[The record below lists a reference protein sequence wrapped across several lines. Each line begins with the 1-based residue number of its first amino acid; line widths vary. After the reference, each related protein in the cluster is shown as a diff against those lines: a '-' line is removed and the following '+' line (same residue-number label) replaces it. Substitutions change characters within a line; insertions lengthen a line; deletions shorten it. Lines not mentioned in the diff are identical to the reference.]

1 MLQGKFVHLHVHS
14 EFSLLDGANRIK
26 DLPVRAKEL
35 GMNAM
40 AITDHGAM
48 FGAIDFYKACKAND
62 IKPIIGCEV
71 YVAPRNRKDKDPN
84 LDARYSHL
92 ILLAKDN
99 QGYKNLATLVSLGYT
114 EGFYYKPRIDHEI
127 IEKYHEG
134 IICLSACLAG
144 EVNQAIL
151 ANDMEKAKEV
161 ALWYKSIFGE
171 DYYLEI
177 QNNGIKEQ
185 VLANQKLIQLARE
198 LDIPLVATND
208 AHYLKREDAYNH
220 EVLLCIQTG
229 KRMTDEDRM
238 KFDTDELYVKS
249 PEEMSDYFKNVP
261 DAIENTVKIAEK
273 CNVEFE
279 FGHTILPNYDVPQE
293 FATHYD
299 YLEKLTY
306 DGLKNRYGENPSKE
320 ILERTE
326 YELSVIKKMGYVDYF
341 LIVWDYIHY
350 AKTHNIPVG
359 PGRGSGAGSI
369 VAYSIEITDIDPIQY
384 NLIFERFLNPER
396 ISMPDFDVDFCYEKR
411 DKVIEYVEQKY
422 GKDHVSQIITF
433 GTMSARMVIRDVAR
447 VLDMPY
453 AEADKLA
460 KMIPNEIHITIKKA
474 MEQNKELKELYDTDE
489 EIKKM
494 LNIAMAL
501 EGMPRQAS
509 THACGIVITK
519 EPVVSYVPLYVRDG
533 AISTQ
538 YIMTTLEELGLLK
551 MDFLAL
557 EKLNIISKVSK
568 KIKNFNIN
576 NIPLDDKKTLKIFY
590 DADTDD
596 IFQFESSYAK
606 SVLDKLKITSFNELT
621 VSLALVRPGAN
632 KQIDEYLKNKKEG
645 INLTGDLADI
655 LGATYGTIIY
665 QEQVMKIFE
674 KVGGYSL
681 FEADDIRVAI
691 SKKKED
697 IINAQHDKFVSGGIK
712 NGYSKEFVEKLF
724 NKIKE
729 FGGYGFNKS
738 HSVAYALVSYQM
750 AYLKANYPKEFMF
763 YLLENNKDISKCEKI
778 LSSLKNSG
786 YKLLKP
792 NINYSIDKYAEK
804 NGYIL
809 LPLNIIRGLN
819 DDIISKI
826 IRVRENGFNDIF
838 DFFVKTNSFL
848 NNETYLILI
857 KSGALDIFKIN
868 KQTMIKNIDVILN
881 YASIYSDGLGKPI
894 LIKYPE
900 YDEATLREFEV
911 LSYGMYITNH
921 PCSKYKD
928 VIKVENIKNYLFK
941 NINMVLLIKNIRTI
955 KDKKGGEMA
964 FLECEDETGKVN
976 LTMFSSLYAKNNDL
990 KVNELI
996 RVNVKVSKRFDKLNV
1011 LVNNIK
1017 RK

>member
-1 MLQGKFVHLHVHS
+1 MKEKKLIPLKITT
-14 EFSLLDGANRIK
+14 EYSLLKSLIK
-26 DLPVRAKEL
+26 LPDLISFLNENNIKEC
-35 GMNAM
+35 
-40 AITDHGAM
+40 AICDENLNGFM
-48 FGAIDFYKACKAND
+48 DFYLKCKENN
-62 IKPIIGCEV
+62 IKPIIGLDTVYESMHIYVYAKNYLGYQELLKIDYLKDNMNLSYLENSNLLVIIPFKSIDIYEKLKYKDNVYIGYCNDIEKNNALLISDKIV
-71 YVAPRNRKDKDPN
+71 YVDNVRCLFKKDISYLKYLKMLN
-84 LDARYSHL
+84 
-92 ILLAKDN
+92 DN
-99 QGYKNLATLVSLGYT
+99 FVYNDNA
-114 EGFYYKPRIDHEI
+114 YYKT
-127 IEKYHEG
+127 
-134 IICLSACLAG
+134 S
-144 EVNQAIL
+144 
-151 ANDMEKAKEV
+151 
-161 ALWYKSIFGE
+161 SFE
-171 DYYLEI
+171 DIQTTNEFSKQINLEI
-177 QNNGIKEQ
+177 PFDKKYIPKYNNSDNNYEYLKKLCILGLNKRFNGKVSNKYKERI
-185 VLANQKLIQLARE
+185 LYE
-198 LDIPLVATND
+198 LD
-208 AHYLKREDAYNH
+208 
-220 EVLLCIQTG
+220 
-229 KRMTDEDRM
+229 
-238 KFDTDELYVKS
+238 
-249 PEEMSDYFKNVP
+249 
-261 DAIENTVKIAEK
+261 
-273 CNVEFE
+273 
-279 FGHTILPNYDVPQE
+279 
-293 FATHYD
+293 
-299 YLEKLTY
+299 
-306 DGLKNRYGENPSKE
+306 
-320 ILERTE
+320 
-326 YELSVIKKMGYVDYF
+326 VINKMGFVDYF
-341 LIVWDYIHY
+341 LIVYDYVLY
-350 AKTHNIPVG
+350 AKKNDIFVG
-359 PGRGSGAGSI
+359 PGRGSAAGSL
-369 VAYSIEITDIDPIQY
+369 VSYSLGITNIDPIKY
-384 NLIFERFLNPER
+384 DLLFERFLNINR
-396 ISMPDFDVDFCYEKR
+396 KKMPDIDIDFESDKR
-411 DKVIEYVEQKY
+411 INMIEYVKNKY
-422 GKDHVSQIITF
+422 GFDKVAVGLTF
-433 GTMSARMVIRDVAR
+433 NNYKAKLILRD
-447 VLDMPY
+447 
-453 AEADKLA
+453 LA
-460 KMIPNEIHITIKKA
+460 KLLKVDSNVFDKFIKNINSSLSLKENYQNEKVKKYIE
-474 MEQNKELKELYDTDE
+474 MYSELKNLYD
-489 EIKKM
+489 ISYH
-494 LNIAMAL
+494 L
-501 EGMPRQAS
+501 EGLKKNTS
-509 THACGIVITK
+509 THAAGVIISSEKLGKIIPISNEDGTLKTGI
-519 EPVVSYVPLYVRDG
+519 EMPY
-533 AISTQ
+533 
-538 YIMTTLEELGLLK
+538 LEKMGLLK

-645 INLTGDLADI
+645 INLTGDLTDI

-804 NGYIL
+804 KGYIL
-809 LPLNIIRGLN
+809 LPFNIIRGLN
-819 DDIISKI
+819 DEIINKI

-894 LIKYPE
+894 LTKYPE
-900 YDEATLREFEV
+900 YDDTTLREFEI

-996 RVNVKVSKRFDKLNV
+996 IVNVKVSKRFDKLNV

>member
-1 MLQGKFVHLHVHS
+1 MKEKKLIPLKITT
-14 EFSLLDGANRIK
+14 EYSLLKSLIK
-26 DLPVRAKEL
+26 LPDLISFLLENNIKEC
-35 GMNAM
+35 
-40 AITDHGAM
+40 AICDENLNGFM
-48 FGAIDFYKACKAND
+48 DFYLKCKENN
-62 IKPIIGCEV
+62 IKPIIGLDTVYESMHIYVYAKNYLGYQELLKIDYLKDNMNLSYLENSNLLVIIPFKSIDIYEKLKYKDNIYIGFCNDIEKNNALLISDKIV
-71 YVAPRNRKDKDPN
+71 YVDNVRCLFKKDISYLKYLKMLN
-84 LDARYSHL
+84 
-92 ILLAKDN
+92 DN
-99 QGYKNLATLVSLGYT
+99 FVYNDNA
-114 EGFYYKPRIDHEI
+114 YYKT
-127 IEKYHEG
+127 
-134 IICLSACLAG
+134 S
-144 EVNQAIL
+144 
-151 ANDMEKAKEV
+151 
-161 ALWYKSIFGE
+161 SFE
-171 DYYLEI
+171 DIQTTYEFSKQINLEI
-177 QNNGIKEQ
+177 PFDKKYIPKYNNSDNNYEYLKKLCILGLNKRFNGKVSNKYKERI
-185 VLANQKLIQLARE
+185 LYE
-198 LDIPLVATND
+198 LD
-208 AHYLKREDAYNH
+208 
-220 EVLLCIQTG
+220 
-229 KRMTDEDRM
+229 
-238 KFDTDELYVKS
+238 
-249 PEEMSDYFKNVP
+249 
-261 DAIENTVKIAEK
+261 
-273 CNVEFE
+273 
-279 FGHTILPNYDVPQE
+279 
-293 FATHYD
+293 
-299 YLEKLTY
+299 
-306 DGLKNRYGENPSKE
+306 
-320 ILERTE
+320 
-326 YELSVIKKMGYVDYF
+326 VINKMGFVDYF
-341 LIVWDYIHY
+341 LIVYDYVLY
-350 AKTHNIPVG
+350 AKKNDIFVG
-359 PGRGSGAGSI
+359 PGRGSAAGSL
-369 VAYSIEITDIDPIQY
+369 VSYSLGITNIDPIKY
-384 NLIFERFLNPER
+384 DLLFERFLNINR
-396 ISMPDFDVDFCYEKR
+396 KKMPDIDIDFESDKR
-411 DKVIEYVEQKY
+411 INMIEYVKNKY
-422 GKDHVSQIITF
+422 GFDKVAVGLTF
-433 GTMSARMVIRDVAR
+433 NNYKAKLILRD
-447 VLDMPY
+447 
-453 AEADKLA
+453 LA
-460 KMIPNEIHITIKKA
+460 KILKVDSNVFDKFIKNINSSLSLKENYQNEKVKKYIE
-474 MEQNKELKELYDTDE
+474 MYSELKNLYD
-489 EIKKM
+489 ISYH
-494 LNIAMAL
+494 L
-501 EGMPRQAS
+501 EGLKKNTS
-509 THACGIVITK
+509 THAAGVIISSEKLGKIIPISNEDGTLKTGI
-519 EPVVSYVPLYVRDG
+519 EMPY
-533 AISTQ
+533 
-538 YIMTTLEELGLLK
+538 LEKMGLLK

-606 SVLDKLKITSFNELT
+606 SVLDKLKITSFNELI

-655 LGATYGTIIY
+655 LGSTYGTIIY

-848 NNETYLILI
+848 NKETYLILI

-900 YDEATLREFEV
+900 YDEATLREFEI

-941 NINMVLLIKNIRTI
+941 NINMVLLIKSIRTI

-990 KVNELI
+990 KANELI
-996 RVNVKVSKRFDKLNV
+996 IVNVKVSKRFDKLNV

>member
-1 MLQGKFVHLHVHS
+1 MKEKKLIPLKITT
-14 EFSLLDGANRIK
+14 EYSLLKSLIK
-26 DLPVRAKEL
+26 LPDLISFLNENNIKEC
-35 GMNAM
+35 
-40 AITDHGAM
+40 AICDENLNGFM
-48 FGAIDFYKACKAND
+48 DFYLKCKENN
-62 IKPIIGCEV
+62 IKPIIGLDTVYESMHIYAYAKNYLGYQELLKIDYLKNNMKLSYLENSNLLVIIPFKSIDIYEKLKYKDNVYIGFCNDIEKNNALLICDKIV
-71 YVAPRNRKDKDPN
+71 YVDNVRCLFKKDISYLKYLKMLN
-84 LDARYSHL
+84 
-92 ILLAKDN
+92 DN
-99 QGYKNLATLVSLGYT
+99 FVYNDNA
-114 EGFYYKPRIDHEI
+114 YYKT
-127 IEKYHEG
+127 
-134 IICLSACLAG
+134 S
-144 EVNQAIL
+144 
-151 ANDMEKAKEV
+151 
-161 ALWYKSIFGE
+161 SFE
-171 DYYLEI
+171 DIQTTNEFSKQINLEI
-177 QNNGIKEQ
+177 PFDKKYIPKYNNSDNNYEYLKKLCILGLNKRFNGKVSNKYKERI
-185 VLANQKLIQLARE
+185 LYE
-198 LDIPLVATND
+198 LD
-208 AHYLKREDAYNH
+208 
-220 EVLLCIQTG
+220 
-229 KRMTDEDRM
+229 
-238 KFDTDELYVKS
+238 
-249 PEEMSDYFKNVP
+249 
-261 DAIENTVKIAEK
+261 
-273 CNVEFE
+273 
-279 FGHTILPNYDVPQE
+279 
-293 FATHYD
+293 
-299 YLEKLTY
+299 
-306 DGLKNRYGENPSKE
+306 
-320 ILERTE
+320 
-326 YELSVIKKMGYVDYF
+326 VINKMGFVDYF
-341 LIVWDYIHY
+341 LIVYDYVLY
-350 AKTHNIPVG
+350 AKKNDIFVG
-359 PGRGSGAGSI
+359 PGRGSAAGSL
-369 VAYSIEITDIDPIQY
+369 VSYSLGITNIDPIKY
-384 NLIFERFLNPER
+384 DLLFERFLNINR
-396 ISMPDFDVDFCYEKR
+396 KKMPDIDIDFESDKR
-411 DKVIEYVEQKY
+411 INMIEYVKNKY
-422 GKDHVSQIITF
+422 GFDKVAVGLTF
-433 GTMSARMVIRDVAR
+433 NNYKAKLILRD
-447 VLDMPY
+447 
-453 AEADKLA
+453 LA
-460 KMIPNEIHITIKKA
+460 KLLKVDSNVFDKFIKNINSSLSLKENYQNEKVKKYIE
-474 MEQNKELKELYDTDE
+474 MYSELKNLYD
-489 EIKKM
+489 ISYH
-494 LNIAMAL
+494 L
-501 EGMPRQAS
+501 EGLKKNTS
-509 THACGIVITK
+509 THAAGVIISSEKLGKIIPISNEDGTLKTGI
-519 EPVVSYVPLYVRDG
+519 EMPY
-533 AISTQ
+533 
-538 YIMTTLEELGLLK
+538 LEKMGLLK

-645 INLTGDLADI
+645 INLTGDLVEI

-697 IINAQHDKFVSGGIK
+697 IINAQHDKFVFGGIK
-712 NGYSKEFVEKLF
+712 NGYSKEFIEKLF

-826 IRVRENGFNDIF
+826 IRVRENCFNDIF

-894 LIKYPE
+894 LTKYPE
-900 YDEATLREFEV
+900 YDDTTLREFEI

-941 NINMVLLIKNIRTI
+941 NINMVLLIKSIRTI

>member
-1 MLQGKFVHLHVHS
+1 MEEKKLIPLKITT
-14 EFSLLDGANRIK
+14 EYSLLKSLIK
-26 DLPVRAKEL
+26 LPDLISFLLENNIKECSICDENL
-35 GMNAM
+35 NGFME
-40 AITDHGAM
+40 
-48 FGAIDFYKACKAND
+48 FYLKCKENN
-62 IKPIIGCEV
+62 IKPIIGLDTVYESMHIYVYAKNYFGYQQLLKIDYLKNNMKLSYLENPNLLVIIPFKSIDIYEKLKYKDNVYIGFCNDIEKNNALLISDKIV
-71 YVAPRNRKDKDPN
+71 YVDNVRCLYKKDIPYLKYLKMLN
-84 LDARYSHL
+84 
-92 ILLAKDN
+92 DN
-99 QGYKNLATLVSLGYT
+99 FVYNDNA
-114 EGFYYKPRIDHEI
+114 YYKA
-127 IEKYHEG
+127 
-134 IICLSACLAG
+134 S
-144 EVNQAIL
+144 
-151 ANDMEKAKEV
+151 
-161 ALWYKSIFGE
+161 SFE
-171 DYYLEI
+171 DIQTTYEFSKQINLEI
-177 QNNGIKEQ
+177 PFDKKYIPKFNNSDNNYEYLKKLCILGLNKRFNGKVSNKYKERI
-185 VLANQKLIQLARE
+185 LYE
-198 LDIPLVATND
+198 LD
-208 AHYLKREDAYNH
+208 
-220 EVLLCIQTG
+220 
-229 KRMTDEDRM
+229 
-238 KFDTDELYVKS
+238 
-249 PEEMSDYFKNVP
+249 
-261 DAIENTVKIAEK
+261 
-273 CNVEFE
+273 
-279 FGHTILPNYDVPQE
+279 
-293 FATHYD
+293 
-299 YLEKLTY
+299 
-306 DGLKNRYGENPSKE
+306 
-320 ILERTE
+320 
-326 YELSVIKKMGYVDYF
+326 VINKMGFVDYF
-341 LIVWDYIHY
+341 LIVYDYVLY
-350 AKTHNIPVG
+350 AKKNDIFVG
-359 PGRGSGAGSI
+359 PGRGSAAGSL
-369 VAYSIEITDIDPIQY
+369 VSYSLGITNIDPIKY
-384 NLIFERFLNPER
+384 DLLFERFLNINR
-396 ISMPDFDVDFCYEKR
+396 KKMPDIDIDFESDKR
-411 DKVIEYVEQKY
+411 INMIEYVKNKY
-422 GKDHVSQIITF
+422 GFDKVAVGLTF
-433 GTMSARMVIRDVAR
+433 NNYKAKLILRD
-447 VLDMPY
+447 
-453 AEADKLA
+453 LA
-460 KMIPNEIHITIKKA
+460 KLLKVDSNVFDKFIKNINSSLSLKENYQNEKVKKYIE
-474 MEQNKELKELYDTDE
+474 MYSELKNLYD
-489 EIKKM
+489 ISYH
-494 LNIAMAL
+494 L
-501 EGMPRQAS
+501 EGLKKNTS
-509 THACGIVITK
+509 THAAGVIISSEKLGKIIPISNEDGTLKTGI
-519 EPVVSYVPLYVRDG
+519 EMPY
-533 AISTQ
+533 
-538 YIMTTLEELGLLK
+538 LEKMGLLK

-568 KIKNFNIN
+568 KIKNFDIN

-590 DADTDD
+590 DANTDD

-632 KQIDEYLKNKKEG
+632 KQIDEYLKNKKDG
-645 INLTGDLADI
+645 INLTGDLAGI
-655 LGATYGTIIY
+655 LGSTYGTIIY

-712 NGYSKEFVEKLF
+712 NGYSKEFIEKLF

-881 YASIYSDGLGKPI
+881 YASIYSEGLGKPI
-894 LIKYPE
+894 LTKYPE
-900 YDEATLREFEV
+900 YDDTTLREFEI

-996 RVNVKVSKRFDKLNV
+996 IVNVKVSKRFDKLNV

>member
-1 MLQGKFVHLHVHS
+1 MKEKKLIPLKITT
-14 EFSLLDGANRIK
+14 EYSLLKSLIK
-26 DLPVRAKEL
+26 LPDLISFLNENNIKEC
-35 GMNAM
+35 
-40 AITDHGAM
+40 AICDENLNGFM
-48 FGAIDFYKACKAND
+48 DFYLKCKENN
-62 IKPIIGCEV
+62 IKPIIGLDTVYESMHIYVYAKNYLGYQELLKIDYLKDNMNLSYLENPNLLVIIPFKSIDIYEKLKYKDNVYIGFCNDIEKNNALLISDKIV
-71 YVAPRNRKDKDPN
+71 YVDNVRCLYKKDIPYLKYLKMLN
-84 LDARYSHL
+84 
-92 ILLAKDN
+92 DN
-99 QGYKNLATLVSLGYT
+99 FVYNDNA
-114 EGFYYKPRIDHEI
+114 YYKT
-127 IEKYHEG
+127 
-134 IICLSACLAG
+134 S
-144 EVNQAIL
+144 
-151 ANDMEKAKEV
+151 
-161 ALWYKSIFGE
+161 SFE
-171 DYYLEI
+171 DIQTTYEFSKQINLEI
-177 QNNGIKEQ
+177 PFDKKYIPKFNNSDNNYEYLKKLCILGLNKRFNGKVSNKYKERI
-185 VLANQKLIQLARE
+185 LYE
-198 LDIPLVATND
+198 LD
-208 AHYLKREDAYNH
+208 
-220 EVLLCIQTG
+220 
-229 KRMTDEDRM
+229 
-238 KFDTDELYVKS
+238 
-249 PEEMSDYFKNVP
+249 
-261 DAIENTVKIAEK
+261 
-273 CNVEFE
+273 
-279 FGHTILPNYDVPQE
+279 
-293 FATHYD
+293 
-299 YLEKLTY
+299 
-306 DGLKNRYGENPSKE
+306 
-320 ILERTE
+320 
-326 YELSVIKKMGYVDYF
+326 VINKMGFVDYF
-341 LIVWDYIHY
+341 LIVYDYVLY
-350 AKTHNIPVG
+350 AKKNDIFVG
-359 PGRGSGAGSI
+359 PGRGSAAGSL
-369 VAYSIEITDIDPIQY
+369 VSYSLGITNIDPIKY
-384 NLIFERFLNPER
+384 DLLFERFLNINR
-396 ISMPDFDVDFCYEKR
+396 KKMPDIDIDFESDKR
-411 DKVIEYVEQKY
+411 INMIEYVKNKY
-422 GKDHVSQIITF
+422 GFDKVAVGLTF
-433 GTMSARMVIRDVAR
+433 NNYKAKLILRD
-447 VLDMPY
+447 
-453 AEADKLA
+453 LA
-460 KMIPNEIHITIKKA
+460 KLLKVDSNVFDKFIKNINSSLSLKENYQNEKVKKYIE
-474 MEQNKELKELYDTDE
+474 MYSELKNLYD
-489 EIKKM
+489 ISYH
-494 LNIAMAL
+494 L
-501 EGMPRQAS
+501 EGLKKNTS
-509 THACGIVITK
+509 THAAGVIISSEKLGKIIPISNEDGTLKTGI
-519 EPVVSYVPLYVRDG
+519 EMPY
-533 AISTQ
+533 
-538 YIMTTLEELGLLK
+538 LEKMGLLK

-655 LGATYGTIIY
+655 LGSTYGTIIY

-792 NINYSIDKYAEK
+792 NINYSMDKYAEK

-838 DFFVKTNSFL
+838 DFFIKTNSFL
-848 NNETYLILI
+848 NKETYLILI

-894 LIKYPE
+894 LTKYPE
-900 YDEATLREFEV
+900 YDDTTLREFEI

-996 RVNVKVSKRFDKLNV
+996 IVNVKVSKRFDKLNV

>member
-1 MLQGKFVHLHVHS
+1 MEEKKLIPLKITT
-14 EFSLLDGANRIK
+14 EYSLLKSLIK
-26 DLPVRAKEL
+26 LPDLISFLLENNIKEC
-35 GMNAM
+35 
-40 AITDHGAM
+40 AICDENLNGFM
-48 FGAIDFYKACKAND
+48 DFYLKCKENN
-62 IKPIIGCEV
+62 IKPIIGLDTVYESMHIYVYAKNYLGYQELLKIDYLKDNMNLSYLENSNLLVIIPFKSIDIYEKLKYKDNVYIGFCNDIEKNNALLISDKIV
-71 YVAPRNRKDKDPN
+71 YVDNVRCLYKKDISYLKYLKMLNDNFVYNDNAYYKTSSFEDIQTTYEFSKQINLEIPFDKKYIPKFNNSDNNYEYLKKLCILGLNKRFNRKVSNKYKE
-84 LDARYSHL
+84 R
-92 ILLAKDN
+92 IL
-99 QGYKNLATLVSLGYT
+99 Y
-114 EGFYYKPRIDHEI
+114 
-127 IEKYHEG
+127 
-134 IICLSACLAG
+134 
-144 EVNQAIL
+144 
-151 ANDMEKAKEV
+151 
-161 ALWYKSIFGE
+161 
-171 DYYLEI
+171 
-177 QNNGIKEQ
+177 
-185 VLANQKLIQLARE
+185 E
-198 LDIPLVATND
+198 LD
-208 AHYLKREDAYNH
+208 
-220 EVLLCIQTG
+220 
-229 KRMTDEDRM
+229 
-238 KFDTDELYVKS
+238 
-249 PEEMSDYFKNVP
+249 
-261 DAIENTVKIAEK
+261 
-273 CNVEFE
+273 
-279 FGHTILPNYDVPQE
+279 
-293 FATHYD
+293 
-299 YLEKLTY
+299 
-306 DGLKNRYGENPSKE
+306 
-320 ILERTE
+320 
-326 YELSVIKKMGYVDYF
+326 VINKMGFVDYF
-341 LIVWDYIHY
+341 LIVYDYVLY
-350 AKTHNIPVG
+350 AKKNDIFVG
-359 PGRGSGAGSI
+359 PGRGSAAGSL
-369 VAYSIEITDIDPIQY
+369 VSYSLGITNIDPIKY
-384 NLIFERFLNPER
+384 DLLFERFLNINR
-396 ISMPDFDVDFCYEKR
+396 KKMPDIDIDFESDKR
-411 DKVIEYVEQKY
+411 INMIEYVKNKY
-422 GKDHVSQIITF
+422 GFDKVAVGLTF
-433 GTMSARMVIRDVAR
+433 NNYKAKLILRD
-447 VLDMPY
+447 
-453 AEADKLA
+453 LA
-460 KMIPNEIHITIKKA
+460 KLLKVDSNVFDKFIKNINSSLSLKENYQNEKVKKYIE
-474 MEQNKELKELYDTDE
+474 MYSELKNLYD
-489 EIKKM
+489 ISYH
-494 LNIAMAL
+494 L
-501 EGMPRQAS
+501 EGLKKNTS
-509 THACGIVITK
+509 THAAGVIISSEKLGKIIPISNEDGTLKTGI
-519 EPVVSYVPLYVRDG
+519 E
-533 AISTQ
+533 
-538 YIMTTLEELGLLK
+538 MTYLEKMGLLK

-645 INLTGDLADI
+645 INLAGDLTDI
-655 LGATYGTIIY
+655 LGSTYGTIIY

-848 NNETYLILI
+848 NKETYLILI

-894 LIKYPE
+894 LTKYPE
-900 YDEATLREFEV
+900 YDDTTLREFEV

-941 NINMVLLIKNIRTI
+941 NINMVLLIKSIRTI

>member
-1 MLQGKFVHLHVHS
+1 MKEKKLIPLKITT
-14 EFSLLDGANRIK
+14 EYSLLKSLIK
-26 DLPVRAKEL
+26 LPDLISFLLENNIKEC
-35 GMNAM
+35 
-40 AITDHGAM
+40 AICDENLNGFM
-48 FGAIDFYKACKAND
+48 DFYLKCKENN
-62 IKPIIGCEV
+62 IKPIIGLDTVYESMHIYVYAKNYLGYQELLKIDYLKDNMNLSYLENSNLLVIIPFKSIDIYEKLKYKDNVYIGFCNDIEKNNALLISDKIV
-71 YVAPRNRKDKDPN
+71 YVDNVRCLFKKDISYLKYLKMLN
-84 LDARYSHL
+84 
-92 ILLAKDN
+92 DN
-99 QGYKNLATLVSLGYT
+99 FVYNDNA
-114 EGFYYKPRIDHEI
+114 YYKT
-127 IEKYHEG
+127 
-134 IICLSACLAG
+134 S
-144 EVNQAIL
+144 
-151 ANDMEKAKEV
+151 
-161 ALWYKSIFGE
+161 SFE
-171 DYYLEI
+171 DIQTTYEFSKQINLEI
-177 QNNGIKEQ
+177 PFDKKYIPKYNNSDNNYEYLKKLCILGLNKRFNGKVSNKYKERI
-185 VLANQKLIQLARE
+185 LYE
-198 LDIPLVATND
+198 LD
-208 AHYLKREDAYNH
+208 
-220 EVLLCIQTG
+220 
-229 KRMTDEDRM
+229 
-238 KFDTDELYVKS
+238 
-249 PEEMSDYFKNVP
+249 
-261 DAIENTVKIAEK
+261 
-273 CNVEFE
+273 
-279 FGHTILPNYDVPQE
+279 
-293 FATHYD
+293 
-299 YLEKLTY
+299 
-306 DGLKNRYGENPSKE
+306 
-320 ILERTE
+320 
-326 YELSVIKKMGYVDYF
+326 VINKMGFVDYF
-341 LIVWDYIHY
+341 LIVYDYVLY
-350 AKTHNIPVG
+350 AKKNDIFIG
-359 PGRGSGAGSI
+359 PGRGSAAGSL
-369 VAYSIEITDIDPIQY
+369 VSYSLGITNIDPIKY
-384 NLIFERFLNPER
+384 DLLFERFLNINR
-396 ISMPDFDVDFCYEKR
+396 KKMPDIDIDFESDKR
-411 DKVIEYVEQKY
+411 INMIEYVKNKY
-422 GKDHVSQIITF
+422 GFDKVAVGLTF
-433 GTMSARMVIRDVAR
+433 NNYKAKLILRD
-447 VLDMPY
+447 
-453 AEADKLA
+453 LA
-460 KMIPNEIHITIKKA
+460 KILKVDSNVFDKFIKNINSSLSLKENYQNEKVKKYIE
-474 MEQNKELKELYDTDE
+474 MYSELKNLYD
-489 EIKKM
+489 ISYH
-494 LNIAMAL
+494 L
-501 EGMPRQAS
+501 EGLKKNTS
-509 THACGIVITK
+509 THAAGVIISSEKLGKIIPISNEDGTLKTGI
-519 EPVVSYVPLYVRDG
+519 EMPY
-533 AISTQ
+533 
-538 YIMTTLEELGLLK
+538 LEKMGLLK

-606 SVLDKLKITSFNELT
+606 SVLDKLKITSFNELI

-645 INLTGDLADI
+645 INLTGDLNDI
-655 LGATYGTIIY
+655 LGSTYGTIIY

-848 NNETYLILI
+848 NKETYLILI

-900 YDEATLREFEV
+900 YDDATLREFEI

-941 NINMVLLIKNIRTI
+941 NINMVLLIKSIRTI

-990 KVNELI
+990 KANELI
-996 RVNVKVSKRFDKLNV
+996 IVNVKVSKRFDKLNV

>member
-1 MLQGKFVHLHVHS
+1 MEEKKLIPLKITT
-14 EFSLLDGANRIK
+14 EYSLLKSLIK
-26 DLPVRAKEL
+26 LPDLISFLLENNIKEC
-35 GMNAM
+35 
-40 AITDHGAM
+40 AICDENLNGFM
-48 FGAIDFYKACKAND
+48 EFYLKCKENN
-62 IKPIIGCEV
+62 IKPIIGLDTVFESMHIYVYAKNYFGYQELLKIDYLKNNMKLSYLETSNLLVIIPFKSIDIYEKLKYKDNVYMGFCNDIEKNNALLISDKIV
-71 YVAPRNRKDKDPN
+71 YVDNVRCLYKKDIPYLKYLKMLN
-84 LDARYSHL
+84 
-92 ILLAKDN
+92 DN
-99 QGYKNLATLVSLGYT
+99 FVYNDNAYYKNSTLENIKTTYEFS
-114 EGFYYKPRIDHEI
+114 KQI
-127 IEKYHEG
+127 
-134 IICLSACLAG
+134 
-144 EVNQAIL
+144 N
-151 ANDMEKAKEV
+151 
-161 ALWYKSIFGE
+161 
-171 DYYLEI
+171 LEI
-177 QNNGIKEQ
+177 PFDKKYIPKFNNSDNNYEYLKKLCILGLNKRFNGKVSNKYKERI
-185 VLANQKLIQLARE
+185 LYE
-198 LDIPLVATND
+198 LD
-208 AHYLKREDAYNH
+208 
-220 EVLLCIQTG
+220 
-229 KRMTDEDRM
+229 
-238 KFDTDELYVKS
+238 
-249 PEEMSDYFKNVP
+249 
-261 DAIENTVKIAEK
+261 
-273 CNVEFE
+273 
-279 FGHTILPNYDVPQE
+279 
-293 FATHYD
+293 
-299 YLEKLTY
+299 
-306 DGLKNRYGENPSKE
+306 
-320 ILERTE
+320 
-326 YELSVIKKMGYVDYF
+326 VINKMGFVDYF
-341 LIVWDYIHY
+341 LIVYDYVLY
-350 AKTHNIPVG
+350 AKKNDIFVG
-359 PGRGSGAGSI
+359 PGRGSAAGSL
-369 VAYSIEITDIDPIQY
+369 VSYSLGITNIDPIKY
-384 NLIFERFLNPER
+384 DLLFERFLNINR
-396 ISMPDFDVDFCYEKR
+396 KKMPDIDIDFESDKR
-411 DKVIEYVEQKY
+411 INMIEYVKNKY
-422 GKDHVSQIITF
+422 GFDKVAVGLTF
-433 GTMSARMVIRDVAR
+433 NNYKAKLILRD
-447 VLDMPY
+447 
-453 AEADKLA
+453 LA
-460 KMIPNEIHITIKKA
+460 KLLKVDSNVFDKFIKNINSSLSLKENYQNEKVKKYIE
-474 MEQNKELKELYDTDE
+474 MYSELKNLYD
-489 EIKKM
+489 ISYH
-494 LNIAMAL
+494 L
-501 EGMPRQAS
+501 EGLKKNTS
-509 THACGIVITK
+509 THAAGVIISSEKLGKIIPISNEDGTLKTGI
-519 EPVVSYVPLYVRDG
+519 EMPY
-533 AISTQ
+533 
-538 YIMTTLEELGLLK
+538 LEKMGLLK

-645 INLTGDLADI
+645 INLTGDLAEI

-697 IINAQHDKFVSGGIK
+697 IINAQHDNFVSGGIK
-712 NGYSKEFVEKLF
+712 NGYSKEFVENLF

-763 YLLENNKDISKCEKI
+763 YLLESNKDISKCEKI

-894 LIKYPE
+894 LTKYPE
-900 YDEATLREFEV
+900 YDDTTLREFEV

-941 NINMVLLIKNIRTI
+941 NVNMVLLIKNIRTI

>member
-1 MLQGKFVHLHVHS
+1 MKEKKLIPLKITT
-14 EFSLLDGANRIK
+14 EYSLLKSLIK
-26 DLPVRAKEL
+26 LPDLISFLNENNIKEC
-35 GMNAM
+35 
-40 AITDHGAM
+40 AICDENLNGFM
-48 FGAIDFYKACKAND
+48 DFYLKCKENN
-62 IKPIIGCEV
+62 IKPIIGLDTVYESMHIYVYAKNYLGYQELLKIDYLKDNMNLSYLENSNLLAIIPFKSIDIYEKLKYKDNVYIGFCNDIEKNNALLISDKIV
-71 YVAPRNRKDKDPN
+71 YVDNVRCLFKKDISYLKYLKMLN
-84 LDARYSHL
+84 
-92 ILLAKDN
+92 DN
-99 QGYKNLATLVSLGYT
+99 FVYNDNA
-114 EGFYYKPRIDHEI
+114 YYKTSSLENIQTTYEFSKQI
-127 IEKYHEG
+127 
-134 IICLSACLAG
+134 
-144 EVNQAIL
+144 N
-151 ANDMEKAKEV
+151 
-161 ALWYKSIFGE
+161 
-171 DYYLEI
+171 LEI
-177 QNNGIKEQ
+177 PFDKKYIPKYNNSDNNYEYLKKLCILGLNKRFNGKVSNNYKERI
-185 VLANQKLIQLARE
+185 LYE
-198 LDIPLVATND
+198 LD
-208 AHYLKREDAYNH
+208 
-220 EVLLCIQTG
+220 
-229 KRMTDEDRM
+229 
-238 KFDTDELYVKS
+238 
-249 PEEMSDYFKNVP
+249 
-261 DAIENTVKIAEK
+261 
-273 CNVEFE
+273 
-279 FGHTILPNYDVPQE
+279 
-293 FATHYD
+293 
-299 YLEKLTY
+299 
-306 DGLKNRYGENPSKE
+306 
-320 ILERTE
+320 
-326 YELSVIKKMGYVDYF
+326 VISKMGFVDYF
-341 LIVWDYIHY
+341 LIVYDYVLY
-350 AKTHNIPVG
+350 AKKNDIFVG
-359 PGRGSGAGSI
+359 PGRGSAAGSL
-369 VAYSIEITDIDPIQY
+369 VSYSLGITNIDPIKY
-384 NLIFERFLNPER
+384 DLLFERFLNINR
-396 ISMPDFDVDFCYEKR
+396 KKMPDIDIDFESDKR
-411 DKVIEYVEQKY
+411 INMIEYVKNKY
-422 GKDHVSQIITF
+422 GFDKVAVGLTF
-433 GTMSARMVIRDVAR
+433 NNYKAKLILRD
-447 VLDMPY
+447 
-453 AEADKLA
+453 LA
-460 KMIPNEIHITIKKA
+460 KLLKVDSNVFDKFIKNINSSLSLKENYQNEKVKKYIE
-474 MEQNKELKELYDTDE
+474 MYSELKNLYD
-489 EIKKM
+489 ISYH
-494 LNIAMAL
+494 L
-501 EGMPRQAS
+501 EGLKKNTS
-509 THACGIVITK
+509 THAAGVIISSEKLGKIIPISNEDGTLKTGI
-519 EPVVSYVPLYVRDG
+519 EMPY
-533 AISTQ
+533 
-538 YIMTTLEELGLLK
+538 LEKMGLLK

-606 SVLDKLKITSFNELT
+606 SVLDKLKITSFDELT

-645 INLTGDLADI
+645 INLTGDLVEI

-697 IINAQHDKFVSGGIK
+697 IINAQHDKFVFGGIK
-712 NGYSKEFVEKLF
+712 NGYSKEFIEKLF

-894 LIKYPE
+894 LTKYPE
-900 YDEATLREFEV
+900 YDDTTLREFEI

-941 NINMVLLIKNIRTI
+941 NINMVLLIKSIRTI

>member
-1 MLQGKFVHLHVHS
+1 MEEKKLIPLKITT
-14 EFSLLDGANRIK
+14 EYSLLKSLIK
-26 DLPVRAKEL
+26 LPDLISFLNENNIKEC
-35 GMNAM
+35 
-40 AITDHGAM
+40 AICDENLNGFM
-48 FGAIDFYKACKAND
+48 DFYLKCKENN
-62 IKPIIGCEV
+62 IKPIIGLDTVYESMHIYVYAKNYLGYQELLKIDYLKDNMNLSYLENSNLLVIIPFKSIDIYEKLKYKDNVYIGFCNDIEKNNALLICDKIV
-71 YVAPRNRKDKDPN
+71 YVDNVRCLFKKDISYLKYLKMLN
-84 LDARYSHL
+84 
-92 ILLAKDN
+92 DN
-99 QGYKNLATLVSLGYT
+99 FVYNDNA
-114 EGFYYKPRIDHEI
+114 YYKT
-127 IEKYHEG
+127 
-134 IICLSACLAG
+134 S
-144 EVNQAIL
+144 
-151 ANDMEKAKEV
+151 
-161 ALWYKSIFGE
+161 SFE
-171 DYYLEI
+171 DIQTTNEFSKQINLEI
-177 QNNGIKEQ
+177 PFDKKYIPKYNNSDNNYEYLKKLCILGLNKRFNGKVSNKYKERI
-185 VLANQKLIQLARE
+185 LYE
-198 LDIPLVATND
+198 LD
-208 AHYLKREDAYNH
+208 
-220 EVLLCIQTG
+220 
-229 KRMTDEDRM
+229 
-238 KFDTDELYVKS
+238 
-249 PEEMSDYFKNVP
+249 
-261 DAIENTVKIAEK
+261 
-273 CNVEFE
+273 
-279 FGHTILPNYDVPQE
+279 
-293 FATHYD
+293 
-299 YLEKLTY
+299 
-306 DGLKNRYGENPSKE
+306 
-320 ILERTE
+320 
-326 YELSVIKKMGYVDYF
+326 VINKMGFVDYF
-341 LIVWDYIHY
+341 LIVYDYVLY
-350 AKTHNIPVG
+350 AKKNDIFVG
-359 PGRGSGAGSI
+359 PGRGSAAGSL
-369 VAYSIEITDIDPIQY
+369 VSYSLGITNIDPIKY
-384 NLIFERFLNPER
+384 DLLFERFLNINR
-396 ISMPDFDVDFCYEKR
+396 KKMPDIDIDFESDKR
-411 DKVIEYVEQKY
+411 INMIEYVKNKY
-422 GKDHVSQIITF
+422 GFDKVAVGLTF
-433 GTMSARMVIRDVAR
+433 NNYKAKLILRD
-447 VLDMPY
+447 
-453 AEADKLA
+453 LA
-460 KMIPNEIHITIKKA
+460 KILKVDSNVFDKFIKNINISLSLKENYQNEKVKKYIEMYSELKNLYDISYHLEGIKK
-474 MEQNKELKELYDTDE
+474 NT
-489 EIKKM
+489 
-494 LNIAMAL
+494 
-501 EGMPRQAS
+501 S
-509 THACGIVITK
+509 THAAGVIISSEKLGKIIPISNEDGTLKTGI
-519 EPVVSYVPLYVRDG
+519 EMPY
-533 AISTQ
+533 
-538 YIMTTLEELGLLK
+538 LEKMGLLK

-645 INLTGDLADI
+645 INLAGDLTDI

-848 NNETYLILI
+848 NKETYLILI

-894 LIKYPE
+894 LTKYPE
-900 YDEATLREFEV
+900 YDDTTLREFEI

-928 VIKVENIKNYLFK
+928 VIKVEDIKNYLFK
-941 NINMVLLIKNIRTI
+941 NVNMVLLIKNIRTI

>member
-1 MLQGKFVHLHVHS
+1 MKEKKLIPLKITT
-14 EFSLLDGANRIK
+14 EYSLLKSLIK
-26 DLPVRAKEL
+26 LPDLISFLNENNIKEC
-35 GMNAM
+35 
-40 AITDHGAM
+40 AICDENLNGFM
-48 FGAIDFYKACKAND
+48 DFYLKCKENN
-62 IKPIIGCEV
+62 IKPIIGLDTVYESMHIYAYAKNYFGYQQLLKIDYLKDNMNLSYLENPNLLVIIPFKSIDIYEKLKYKDNVYIGFCNDIEKNNALLISDKIV
-71 YVAPRNRKDKDPN
+71 YVDNVRCLFKKDISYLKYLKMLN
-84 LDARYSHL
+84 
-92 ILLAKDN
+92 DN
-99 QGYKNLATLVSLGYT
+99 FVYNDNA
-114 EGFYYKPRIDHEI
+114 YYKT
-127 IEKYHEG
+127 
-134 IICLSACLAG
+134 S
-144 EVNQAIL
+144 
-151 ANDMEKAKEV
+151 
-161 ALWYKSIFGE
+161 SFE
-171 DYYLEI
+171 DIQTTYEFSKQINLEI
-177 QNNGIKEQ
+177 PFDKKYIPKYNNSDNNYEYLKKLCILGLNKRFNGKVSNKYKERI
-185 VLANQKLIQLARE
+185 LYE
-198 LDIPLVATND
+198 LD
-208 AHYLKREDAYNH
+208 
-220 EVLLCIQTG
+220 
-229 KRMTDEDRM
+229 
-238 KFDTDELYVKS
+238 
-249 PEEMSDYFKNVP
+249 
-261 DAIENTVKIAEK
+261 
-273 CNVEFE
+273 
-279 FGHTILPNYDVPQE
+279 
-293 FATHYD
+293 
-299 YLEKLTY
+299 
-306 DGLKNRYGENPSKE
+306 
-320 ILERTE
+320 
-326 YELSVIKKMGYVDYF
+326 VINKMGFVDYF
-341 LIVWDYIHY
+341 LIVYDYVLY
-350 AKTHNIPVG
+350 AKKNDIFVG
-359 PGRGSGAGSI
+359 PGRGSAAGSL
-369 VAYSIEITDIDPIQY
+369 VSYSLGITNIDPIKY
-384 NLIFERFLNPER
+384 GLLFERFLNINR
-396 ISMPDFDVDFCYEKR
+396 KKMPDIDIDFESDKR
-411 DKVIEYVEQKY
+411 INMIEYVKNKY
-422 GKDHVSQIITF
+422 GFDKVAVGLTF
-433 GTMSARMVIRDVAR
+433 NNYKAKLILRD
-447 VLDMPY
+447 
-453 AEADKLA
+453 LA
-460 KMIPNEIHITIKKA
+460 KLLKVDSNVFDKFIKNINSSLSLKENYQNEKVKKYIE
-474 MEQNKELKELYDTDE
+474 MYSELKNLYD
-489 EIKKM
+489 ISYH
-494 LNIAMAL
+494 L
-501 EGMPRQAS
+501 EGLKKNTS
-509 THACGIVITK
+509 THAAGVIISSEKLGKIIPISNEDGTLKTGI
-519 EPVVSYVPLYVRDG
+519 EMPY
-533 AISTQ
+533 
-538 YIMTTLEELGLLK
+538 LEKMGLLK

-645 INLTGDLADI
+645 INLAGDLTDI
-655 LGATYGTIIY
+655 LGSTYGTIIY

-826 IRVRENGFNDIF
+826 IRVRENGFDDIF

-848 NNETYLILI
+848 NKETYLILI

-900 YDEATLREFEV
+900 YDEVTLREFEI

-941 NINMVLLIKNIRTI
+941 NINMVLLIKSIRTI

>member
-1 MLQGKFVHLHVHS
+1 MKEKKLIPLKITT
-14 EFSLLDGANRIK
+14 EYSLLKSLIK
-26 DLPVRAKEL
+26 LPDLISFLNENNIKEC
-35 GMNAM
+35 
-40 AITDHGAM
+40 AICDENLNGFM
-48 FGAIDFYKACKAND
+48 DFYLKCKENN
-62 IKPIIGCEV
+62 IKPIIGLDTVYESMHIYVYAKNYLGYQELLKIDYLKDNMNLSYLENSNLLVIIPFKSIDIYEKLKYKDNVYIGFCNDIEKNNALLISDKIV
-71 YVAPRNRKDKDPN
+71 YVDNVRCLYKKDITYLKYLKMLN
-84 LDARYSHL
+84 
-92 ILLAKDN
+92 DN
-99 QGYKNLATLVSLGYT
+99 FVYNDNA
-114 EGFYYKPRIDHEI
+114 YYKT
-127 IEKYHEG
+127 
-134 IICLSACLAG
+134 S
-144 EVNQAIL
+144 
-151 ANDMEKAKEV
+151 
-161 ALWYKSIFGE
+161 SFE
-171 DYYLEI
+171 DIQTTYEFSKQINLEI
-177 QNNGIKEQ
+177 PFDKKYIPKFNNSDNNYEYLKKLCILGLNKRFNGKVSNKYKERI
-185 VLANQKLIQLARE
+185 LYE
-198 LDIPLVATND
+198 LD
-208 AHYLKREDAYNH
+208 
-220 EVLLCIQTG
+220 
-229 KRMTDEDRM
+229 
-238 KFDTDELYVKS
+238 
-249 PEEMSDYFKNVP
+249 
-261 DAIENTVKIAEK
+261 
-273 CNVEFE
+273 
-279 FGHTILPNYDVPQE
+279 
-293 FATHYD
+293 
-299 YLEKLTY
+299 
-306 DGLKNRYGENPSKE
+306 
-320 ILERTE
+320 
-326 YELSVIKKMGYVDYF
+326 VINKMGFVDYF
-341 LIVWDYIHY
+341 LIVYDYVLY
-350 AKTHNIPVG
+350 AKKNDIFVG
-359 PGRGSGAGSI
+359 PGRGSAAGSL
-369 VAYSIEITDIDPIQY
+369 VSYSLGITNIDPIKY
-384 NLIFERFLNPER
+384 DLLFERFLNINR
-396 ISMPDFDVDFCYEKR
+396 KKMPDIDIDFESDKR
-411 DKVIEYVEQKY
+411 INMIEYVKNKY
-422 GKDHVSQIITF
+422 GFDKVAVGLTF
-433 GTMSARMVIRDVAR
+433 NNYKAKLILRD
-447 VLDMPY
+447 
-453 AEADKLA
+453 LA
-460 KMIPNEIHITIKKA
+460 KLLKVDSNVFDKFIKNINSSLSLKENYQNEKVKKYIE
-474 MEQNKELKELYDTDE
+474 MYSELKNLYD
-489 EIKKM
+489 ISYH
-494 LNIAMAL
+494 L
-501 EGMPRQAS
+501 EGLKKNTS
-509 THACGIVITK
+509 THAAGVIISSEKLGKIIPISNEDGTLKTGI
-519 EPVVSYVPLYVRDG
+519 EMPY
-533 AISTQ
+533 
-538 YIMTTLEELGLLK
+538 LEKMGLLK

-645 INLTGDLADI
+645 INLAGDLTDI
-655 LGATYGTIIY
+655 LGSTYGTIIY

-848 NNETYLILI
+848 NKETYLILI

-900 YDEATLREFEV
+900 YDDTTLREFEV

-941 NINMVLLIKNIRTI
+941 NINMVLLIKSIRNI

-996 RVNVKVSKRFDKLNV
+996 IVNVKVSKRFDKLNV

>member
-1 MLQGKFVHLHVHS
+1 MKEKKLIPLKITT
-14 EFSLLDGANRIK
+14 EYSLLKSLIK
-26 DLPVRAKEL
+26 LPDLISFLLENNIKEC
-35 GMNAM
+35 
-40 AITDHGAM
+40 AICDENLNGFM
-48 FGAIDFYKACKAND
+48 DFYLKCKENN
-62 IKPIIGCEV
+62 IKPIIGLDTVYESMHIYVYAKNYLGYQELLKIDYLKDNMNLSYLENSNLLVIIPFKSIDIYEKLKYKDNIYIGFCNDIEKNNALLISDKIV
-71 YVAPRNRKDKDPN
+71 YVDNVRCLFKKDISYLKYLKMLN
-84 LDARYSHL
+84 
-92 ILLAKDN
+92 DN
-99 QGYKNLATLVSLGYT
+99 FVYNDNA
-114 EGFYYKPRIDHEI
+114 YYKT
-127 IEKYHEG
+127 
-134 IICLSACLAG
+134 S
-144 EVNQAIL
+144 
-151 ANDMEKAKEV
+151 
-161 ALWYKSIFGE
+161 SFE
-171 DYYLEI
+171 DIQTTYEFSKQINLEI
-177 QNNGIKEQ
+177 PFDKKYIPKYNNSDNNYEYLKKLCILGLNKRFNGKVSNKYKERI
-185 VLANQKLIQLARE
+185 LYE
-198 LDIPLVATND
+198 LD
-208 AHYLKREDAYNH
+208 
-220 EVLLCIQTG
+220 
-229 KRMTDEDRM
+229 
-238 KFDTDELYVKS
+238 
-249 PEEMSDYFKNVP
+249 
-261 DAIENTVKIAEK
+261 
-273 CNVEFE
+273 
-279 FGHTILPNYDVPQE
+279 
-293 FATHYD
+293 
-299 YLEKLTY
+299 
-306 DGLKNRYGENPSKE
+306 
-320 ILERTE
+320 
-326 YELSVIKKMGYVDYF
+326 VINKMGFVDYF
-341 LIVWDYIHY
+341 LIVYDYVLY
-350 AKTHNIPVG
+350 AKKNDIFVG
-359 PGRGSGAGSI
+359 PGRGSAAGSL
-369 VAYSIEITDIDPIQY
+369 VSYSLGITNIDPIKY
-384 NLIFERFLNPER
+384 DLLFERFLNINR
-396 ISMPDFDVDFCYEKR
+396 KKMPDIDIDFESDKR
-411 DKVIEYVEQKY
+411 INMIEYVKNKY
-422 GKDHVSQIITF
+422 GFDKVAVGLTF
-433 GTMSARMVIRDVAR
+433 NNYKAKLILRD
-447 VLDMPY
+447 
-453 AEADKLA
+453 LA
-460 KMIPNEIHITIKKA
+460 KILKVDSNVFDKFIKNINSSLSLKENYQNEKVKKYIE
-474 MEQNKELKELYDTDE
+474 MYSELKNLYD
-489 EIKKM
+489 ISYH
-494 LNIAMAL
+494 L
-501 EGMPRQAS
+501 EGLKKNTS
-509 THACGIVITK
+509 THAAGVIISSEKLGKIIPISNEDGTLKTGI
-519 EPVVSYVPLYVRDG
+519 EMPY
-533 AISTQ
+533 
-538 YIMTTLEELGLLK
+538 LEKMGLLK

-655 LGATYGTIIY
+655 LGSTYGTIIY

-712 NGYSKEFVEKLF
+712 NGYSKEFLEKLF

-848 NNETYLILI
+848 NKETYLILI

-900 YDEATLREFEV
+900 YDDTTLREFEI

-941 NINMVLLIKNIRTI
+941 NINMVLLIKSIRTI

-990 KVNELI
+990 KANELI
-996 RVNVKVSKRFDKLNV
+996 IVNVKVSKRFDKLNV

>member
-1 MLQGKFVHLHVHS
+1 MKEKKLIPLKITT
-14 EFSLLDGANRIK
+14 EYSLLKSLIK
-26 DLPVRAKEL
+26 LPDLISFLNENNIKEC
-35 GMNAM
+35 
-40 AITDHGAM
+40 AICDENLNGFM
-48 FGAIDFYKACKAND
+48 DFYLKCKENN
-62 IKPIIGCEV
+62 IKPIIGLDTVYESMHIYVYAKNYLGYQELLKIDYLKDNMNLSYLENSNLLVIIPFKSIDIYEKLKYKDNVYIGFCNDIEKNNALLISDKIV
-71 YVAPRNRKDKDPN
+71 YVDNVRCLYKKDITYLKYLKMLN
-84 LDARYSHL
+84 
-92 ILLAKDN
+92 DN
-99 QGYKNLATLVSLGYT
+99 FVYNDNA
-114 EGFYYKPRIDHEI
+114 YYKT
-127 IEKYHEG
+127 
-134 IICLSACLAG
+134 S
-144 EVNQAIL
+144 
-151 ANDMEKAKEV
+151 
-161 ALWYKSIFGE
+161 SFE
-171 DYYLEI
+171 DIQTTYEFSKQINLEI
-177 QNNGIKEQ
+177 PFDKKYIPKYNNSDNNYEYLKKLCILGLNKRFNGKVSNKYKERI
-185 VLANQKLIQLARE
+185 LYE
-198 LDIPLVATND
+198 LD
-208 AHYLKREDAYNH
+208 
-220 EVLLCIQTG
+220 
-229 KRMTDEDRM
+229 
-238 KFDTDELYVKS
+238 
-249 PEEMSDYFKNVP
+249 
-261 DAIENTVKIAEK
+261 
-273 CNVEFE
+273 
-279 FGHTILPNYDVPQE
+279 
-293 FATHYD
+293 
-299 YLEKLTY
+299 
-306 DGLKNRYGENPSKE
+306 
-320 ILERTE
+320 
-326 YELSVIKKMGYVDYF
+326 VINKMGFVDYF
-341 LIVWDYIHY
+341 LIVYDYVLY
-350 AKTHNIPVG
+350 AKKNDIFVG
-359 PGRGSGAGSI
+359 PGRGSAAGSL
-369 VAYSIEITDIDPIQY
+369 VSYSLGITNIDPIKY
-384 NLIFERFLNPER
+384 DLLFERFLNINR
-396 ISMPDFDVDFCYEKR
+396 KKMPDIDIDFESDKR
-411 DKVIEYVEQKY
+411 INMIEYVKNKY
-422 GKDHVSQIITF
+422 GFDKVAVGLTF
-433 GTMSARMVIRDVAR
+433 NNYKAKLILRD
-447 VLDMPY
+447 
-453 AEADKLA
+453 LA
-460 KMIPNEIHITIKKA
+460 KLLKVDSNVFDKFIKNINSSLSLKENYQNEKVKKYIE
-474 MEQNKELKELYDTDE
+474 MYSELKNLYD
-489 EIKKM
+489 ISYH
-494 LNIAMAL
+494 L
-501 EGMPRQAS
+501 EGLKKNTS
-509 THACGIVITK
+509 THAAGVIISSEKLGKIIPISNEDGTLKTGI
-519 EPVVSYVPLYVRDG
+519 EMPY
-533 AISTQ
+533 
-538 YIMTTLEELGLLK
+538 LEKMGLLK

-645 INLTGDLADI
+645 INLAGDLTDI
-655 LGATYGTIIY
+655 LGSTYGTIIY

-826 IRVRENGFNDIF
+826 IRVRENGFDDIF

-900 YDEATLREFEV
+900 YDDTTLREFEV

-941 NINMVLLIKNIRTI
+941 NVNMVLLIKNIRTI

>member
-1 MLQGKFVHLHVHS
+1 MKEKKLIPLKITT
-14 EFSLLDGANRIK
+14 EYSLLKSLIK
-26 DLPVRAKEL
+26 LPDLISFLLENNIKEC
-35 GMNAM
+35 
-40 AITDHGAM
+40 AICDENLNGFM
-48 FGAIDFYKACKAND
+48 DFYLKCKENN
-62 IKPIIGCEV
+62 IKPIIGLDTVYESMHIYVYAKNYLGYQELLKIDYLKDNMNLSYLENSNLLVIIPFKSIDIYEKLKYKDNVYIGFCNDIEKNNALLISDKIV
-71 YVAPRNRKDKDPN
+71 YVDNVRCLFKKDISYLKYLKMLN
-84 LDARYSHL
+84 
-92 ILLAKDN
+92 DN
-99 QGYKNLATLVSLGYT
+99 FVYNDNA
-114 EGFYYKPRIDHEI
+114 YYKT
-127 IEKYHEG
+127 
-134 IICLSACLAG
+134 S
-144 EVNQAIL
+144 
-151 ANDMEKAKEV
+151 
-161 ALWYKSIFGE
+161 SFE
-171 DYYLEI
+171 DIQTTYEFSKQINLEI
-177 QNNGIKEQ
+177 PFDRKYIPKYNNSDNNYEYLKKLCILGLNKRFNGKVSNKYKERI
-185 VLANQKLIQLARE
+185 LYE
-198 LDIPLVATND
+198 LD
-208 AHYLKREDAYNH
+208 
-220 EVLLCIQTG
+220 
-229 KRMTDEDRM
+229 
-238 KFDTDELYVKS
+238 
-249 PEEMSDYFKNVP
+249 
-261 DAIENTVKIAEK
+261 
-273 CNVEFE
+273 
-279 FGHTILPNYDVPQE
+279 
-293 FATHYD
+293 
-299 YLEKLTY
+299 
-306 DGLKNRYGENPSKE
+306 
-320 ILERTE
+320 
-326 YELSVIKKMGYVDYF
+326 VINKMGFVDYF
-341 LIVWDYIHY
+341 LIVYDYVLY
-350 AKTHNIPVG
+350 AKKNDIFVG
-359 PGRGSGAGSI
+359 PGRGSAAGSL
-369 VAYSIEITDIDPIQY
+369 VSYSLGITNIDPIKY
-384 NLIFERFLNPER
+384 DLLFERFLNINR
-396 ISMPDFDVDFCYEKR
+396 KKMPDIDIDFESDKR
-411 DKVIEYVEQKY
+411 INMIEYVKNKY
-422 GKDHVSQIITF
+422 GFDKVAVGLTF
-433 GTMSARMVIRDVAR
+433 NNYKAKLILRD
-447 VLDMPY
+447 
-453 AEADKLA
+453 LA
-460 KMIPNEIHITIKKA
+460 KILKVDSNVFDKFIKNINSSLSLKENYQNEKVKKYIE
-474 MEQNKELKELYDTDE
+474 MYSELKNLYD
-489 EIKKM
+489 ISYH
-494 LNIAMAL
+494 L
-501 EGMPRQAS
+501 EGLKKNTS
-509 THACGIVITK
+509 THAAGVIISSEKLGKIIPISNEDGTLKTGI
-519 EPVVSYVPLYVRDG
+519 EMPY
-533 AISTQ
+533 
-538 YIMTTLEELGLLK
+538 LEKMGLLK

-606 SVLDKLKITSFNELT
+606 SVLDKLKITSFNELI

-645 INLTGDLADI
+645 INLTGDLNDI
-655 LGATYGTIIY
+655 LGSTYGTIIY

-848 NNETYLILI
+848 NKETYLILI

-900 YDEATLREFEV
+900 YDDATLREFEI

-921 PCSKYKD
+921 PCSKYKN

-941 NINMVLLIKNIRTI
+941 NINMVLLIKSIRTI

-990 KVNELI
+990 KANELI
-996 RVNVKVSKRFDKLNV
+996 IVNVKVSKRFDKLNV